1 MSTRNMKIHALKLKY
16 EAEIEEMKIDIDNYL
31 TNSVGVAEHP
41 HLMESINGLIGQL
54 AEVED
59 KLECLKNNFFVRE
72 NP

>member
-1 MSTRNMKIHALKLKY
+1 MKIHALKLKY

-59 KLECLKNNFFVRE
+59 KLECLKNNFIVRE

>member
-1 MSTRNMKIHALKLKY
+1 MKIHALKLKY

-41 HLMESINGLIGQL
+41 HIMESINGLIGQL

-59 KLECLKNNFFVRE
+59 KLECLKNNFIVRE